1 MPDKKGASNEDAI
14 LNSLLEKKMLSSAQV
29 EVAKIDISATGLT
42 AIDVLLTRKWISDE
56 QATELQ
62 NTFGSRAATQNAS
75 TVTQGRPS
83 EKSNL
88 PDGSRTNAAPRGKP
102 SSSDETH
109 SAEDSRPYAR
119 AKASA
124 EDTSTSEQTYLEN
137 LKVYRKLMADIM
149 GESG

>member
-14 LNSLLEKKMLSSAQV
+14 LNSLLEKKVLSSAQL

-42 AIDVLLTRKWISDE
+42 AVDVLLTRKWISDE

-62 NTFGSRAATQNAS
+62 NTFGSGAATQNAS
-75 TVTQGRPS
+75 TAQGRA
-83 EKSNL
+83 EKSNP
-88 PDGSRTNAAPRGKP
+88 PDGSHTNAAPHGKP
-102 SSSDETH
+102 SSSDEAH
-109 SAEDSRPYAR
+109 STENSGPYAR
-119 AKASA
+119 AKVSA
-124 EDTSTSEQTYLEN
+124 EGTSTSEQTYLEN